1 MDENDLR
8 RQARKTGFDVATL
21 EKDYALTW
29 LLSSIYW
36 NESKLKDLLIFK
48 GGTAIRKI
56 YFPEWRLSEDMDF
69 TIISQVDPHNLKQNF
84 EDVFVSVN
92 RMSDIIY
99 SFSAF
104 NVGEY
109 AIFAD
114 VQFLGPMGFKNKIA
128 FDISLKEK
136 LIEKPLQINVKP
148 EYDEIP
154 PFKVLVYS
162 PNEILVEKLRSILQ
176 RGKARDY
183 YDVWRLLGEK
193 DFKQDLIGE
202 LLIEKCRI
210 TGVEF
215 QPELF
220 FDPDRLSEAKKFW
233 TIALSRLTRAL
244 PDFELI
250 VRDLRSMLE
259 FIPANYRK

>member
-69 TIISQVDPHNLKQNF
+69 TIIKQVDPQSLKQDF
-84 EDVFVSVN
+84 EDILETVN
-92 RMSDIIY
+92 RTSGIIF
-99 SFSAF
+99 SVSAF
-104 NVGEY
+104 NAGEFT
-109 AIFAD
+109 IFANI
-114 VQFLGPMGFKNKIA
+114 QFLGPMGFKNKIS

-154 PFKVLVYS
+154 PFEVLVYS

-183 YDVWRLLGEK
+183 YDVWRLLKEK
-193 DFKQDLIGE
+193 DFDQSMIGE

-210 TGVEF
+210 TGIEF
-215 QPELF
+215 KPELF
-220 FDPDRLSEAKKFW
+220 FDPDRLSEANKFW
-233 TIALSRLTRAL
+233 TIALARLTRDL

-250 VRDLRSMLE
+250 VKDLKSMLD
-259 FIPANYRK
+259 FIRQGNE